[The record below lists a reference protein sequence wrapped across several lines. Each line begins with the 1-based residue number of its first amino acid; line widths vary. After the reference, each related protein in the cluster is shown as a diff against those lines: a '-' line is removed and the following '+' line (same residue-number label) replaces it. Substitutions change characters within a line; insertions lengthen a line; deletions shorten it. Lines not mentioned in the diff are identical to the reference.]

1 MFRSFD
7 VNRFVFDE
15 FKNKDTQDKGA
26 LVMELY
32 NRRSSNKFRRFY
44 MWLCRKRI
52 NKSLISFLDLGLI
65 NVDAADYN
73 KFNFTT
79 LAKDI
84 VTPQT
89 HGTPAKDKLL
99 DWSYAVGDKQYFLY
113 SWNDAKVSG
122 LITVDAA
129 LMAGIL
135 FVLQLL
141 DFSSLSSQTATQA
154 VGQASQTI
162 TQGTGLYLGIFPL
175 LLFATSFVLL
185 SLSIIFCLVHT
196 IPKLN
201 SKMGNGHNLKTMI
214 GINRYRLMQNM
225 LGGKKHFSA
234 EAEYFK
240 NVQNFT
246 EDDLLEMNVLQIM
259 GMNTNNIKSHKIIR
273 KGVITT
279 IISIIV
285 IIIAIIAFSI
295 QNII

>member
-1 MFRSFD
+1 MRVFRSLD
-7 VNRFVFDE
+7 VNRFIFDE
-15 FKNKDTQDKGA
+15 FKNNDTQDKGA
-26 LVMELY
+26 LVMKLY
-32 NRRSSNKFRRFY
+32 NRQPPKKFRRCH
-44 MWLCRKRI
+44 MWLCRRQI
-52 NKSLISFLDLGLI
+52 NKALASFLNLGL
-65 NVDAADYN
+65 VDIDATDYN
-73 KFNFTT
+73 KFNFTE

-84 VTPQT
+84 VTPQA
-89 HGTPAKDKLL
+89 HGTPDKDKILN
-99 DWSYAVGDKQYFLY
+99 WSYVVGDKQYFLY

-141 DFSSLSSQTATQA
+141 DFSSPNNQAATQATQTATQN
-154 VGQASQTI
+154 
-162 TQGTGLYLGIFPL
+162 TGLYLGVFPL
-175 LLFATSFVLL
+175 IFFAISFILLA
-185 SLSIIFCLVHT
+185 LSIIFSLVHT

-201 SKMGNGHNLKTMI
+201 SKMGNGRNLKTMI

-259 GMNTNNIKSHKIIR
+259 GMNTNNIKSHRIIR
-273 KGVITT
+273 KGVIAT
-279 IISIIV
+279 IISIIM
-285 IIIAIIAFSI
+285 IIVAITAFAI
-295 QNII
+295 QNIF